1 MNNTKVIAIANQ
13 KGGVGKTTTAINLA
27 TTLAALKKKVLL
39 IDLDMQ
45 GNASTGLGIH
55 NRFKTTYDLLSDNE
69 PLSEIIVPVLN
80 IENLS
85 LAPAHSD
92 LGGID
97 IELATDKQR
106 VYKLK
111 SAIGILD
118 KPFDYIFID
127 CPPSL
132 NLLTLNALV
141 AADSVLVPLQAEYF
155 ALEGL
160 SQLTDTIK
168 EVRASLNPQLVIQGI
183 VVTMYDKRNKLCND
197 VLDDVTANFQKLVY
211 DTVIPRNVRL
221 SEAPSHELPALLYD
235 SRSAGSEA
243 YKKMAVE
250 FINREQIKVERA

>member
-1 MNNTKVIAIANQ
+1 MKNTKTIAIANQ

-55 NRFKTTYDLLSDNE
+55 NRFKTTYDLLAENTALE
-69 PLSEIIVPVLN
+69 EIIVPVVN
-80 IENLS
+80 VENLF

-97 IELATDKQR
+97 IQLSNDKQR
-106 VYKLK
+106 VHKLK
-111 SAIGILD
+111 TAIYNLEID
-118 KPFDYIFID
+118 FDYIFID

-160 SQLTDTIK
+160 TQLMDTIK
-168 EVRASLNPQLVIQGI
+168 EVRSGLNHQLIIQGI

-197 VLDDVTANFQKLVY
+197 VLEDVKSNFQQIVY
-211 DTVIPRNVRL
+211 ETVIPRNVRL

-243 YKKMAVE
+243 YKNMAYE
-250 FINREQIKVERA
+250 FIKRENIKVERS